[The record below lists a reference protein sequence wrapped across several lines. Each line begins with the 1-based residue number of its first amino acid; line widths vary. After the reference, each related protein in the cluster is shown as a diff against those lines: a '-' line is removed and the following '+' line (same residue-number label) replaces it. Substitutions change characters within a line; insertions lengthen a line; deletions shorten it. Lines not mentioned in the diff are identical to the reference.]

1 MDDRARW
8 LTMGRVLTA
17 LISMG
22 LAGATTVAAQATELP
37 GTGDLVDPEGEAPRE
52 QTYETARGIGMGTG
66 ARASAQGTSALAYN
80 PANIGMGQLYHIET
94 MAAFARGDRAWM
106 YGGSVVDSVTSKVAA
121 GLSMHG
127 FYGSGDRALRGYDGR
142 LALGLPLSPKIGL
155 GVTAR
160 YMSLRSRLENEDG
173 ESVGA
178 AVKAFTLDAAV
189 RVTPMDGLHI
199 ALLGNNLIKTDSP
212 LAPMLLGG
220 SLSYSFGTVFSAA
233 IDVMVDITTF
243 DSPELLVGGGLEYL
257 AGESFPLRVGY
268 RRDQGREL
276 NQVTASVGYVD
287 QQFGLD
293 LAMRQDVAN
302 GDNDTQILLNLRYHV
317 Q

>member
-1 MDDRARW
+1 MNDATRW
-8 LTMGRVLTA
+8 LGNGRVLAA
-17 LISMG
+17 LVMMA
-22 LAGATTVAAQATELP
+22 LAGSTTASAQATELP

-52 QTYETARGIGMGTG
+52 STYETARGVGMGTG

-94 MAAFARGDRAWM
+94 MASFVRGDRAWM
-106 YGGSVVDSVTSKVAA
+106 YGGGVVDSVTSKVAA

-160 YMSLRSRLENEDG
+160 YMNLRSRLENEDG

-178 AVKAFTLDAAV
+178 GVKAFTLDAAV
-189 RVTPMDGLHI
+189 RVTPTDGLHL

-220 SLSYSFGTVFSAA
+220 SLAYAYGTVFSVG

-243 DSPELLVGGGLEYL
+243 ESAELLIGGGLEYL
-257 AGESFPLRVGY
+257 AGESFPIRIGY
-268 RRDQGREL
+268 RRDQGRDL
-276 NQVTASVGYVD
+276 NQITASLGYVD